1 MATTREIFSKDA
13 LKLTRHSAHDQVPVV
28 DPIAN
33 EVKLQV
39 YLSAI
44 RPIMIY
50 GSETSAAPAT
60 VLEKLNCMER
70 KLFRRLL
77 GYFWPLVCHN
87 KELYSEVDMVYRRMT
102 RGKRQH
108 LARPSEV
115 VMGNHLRFFGH
126 VMRRPSDR
134 LVKVVLKMLPDPNW
148 KRPPSRKR
156 RFWTKVVKENLTTL
170 GVHTQFSRD
179 VKFCRQWNSDGG
191 GSVDSMRTLAEDR
204 TGLSPAFS
212 DVGRYDHRERRS
224 IMSLLKTTS
233 ALSKVAI
240 ARAIAPRGYPLTSRQ
255 HQSHHA
261 FNKDVEVIRNEKSSY
276 KFAVGDLNAKLGNA
290 TEEEYR
296 IGRFGLGDRNENG
309 NHLGG

>member
-204 TGLSPAFS
+204 TGTPGEAQLREEAGFRQGFS
-212 DVGRYDHRERRS
+212 CMDRIQTASRVTVICRVYWHILIFVDYDKDFDKER
-224 IMSLLKTTS
+224 
-233 ALSKVAI
+233 
-240 ARAIAPRGYPLTSRQ
+240 
-255 HQSHHA
+255 H
-261 FNKDVEVIRNEKSSY
+261 
-276 KFAVGDLNAKLGNA
+276 
-290 TEEEYR
+290 
-296 IGRFGLGDRNENG
+296 
-309 NHLGG
+309 